1 MKILCLHGYAT
12 NGEVLQAQ
20 LQPILSALGGEQE
33 LVMLEGEVSVGAS
46 GTNPYFMLKF
56 ERG

>member
-20 LQPILSALGGEQE
+20 LQPILNALGGDQE

-46 GTNPYFMLKF
+46 GTTPCLIQ
-56 ERG
+56 